1 MIDPQAIHVE
11 EDASSSRERPAA
23 KLGLLLRKA
32 REARG
37 LSIDDVVQTL
47 KFSKRQVEAL
57 EASDLASLPGNVF
70 VRGFIRSYARYLK
83 IDPEPLL
90 ELLADEVPLVQPD
103 VRPPENMGRAGP
115 TRGIRRIPPLVGIS
129 VVLLLV
135 AAGMI
140 AWHLAGPQT
149 RTTVPSVSGNGAS
162 PVEERPVVP
171 GPQVAGVPAR
181 EDAGPTVTASQADA
195 PADQKTVVLA
205 FRGKCWV
212 EVRDASRQ
220 VILTGQF
227 EEGAQQSV
235 SGTPPFQLVLGSA
248 AHVDLIYEGRPV
260 DLKPHTRAEVARLT
274 LE

>member
-1 MIDPQAIHVE
+1 MIDQPETHVQ
-11 EDASSSRERPAA
+11 EDAPSAQERAAA
-23 KLGLLLRKA
+23 KIGLLLRKA

-37 LSIDDVVQTL
+37 LSVDDVVQTL

-57 EASDLASLPGNVF
+57 EANDLASLPGNVF

-90 ELLADEVPLVQPD
+90 DLLADEVPLVHPD

-115 TRGIRRIPPLVGIS
+115 THGIHRIPPLVGIS
-129 VVLLLV
+129 FALLLI

-140 AWHLAGPQT
+140 AWHWAGRQT
-149 RTTVPSVSGNGAS
+149 SVVAPSVSGTGTS
-162 PVEERPVVP
+162 PAEERPMVS
-171 GPQVAGVPAR
+171 GPQGAGVPGR
-181 EDAGPTVTASQADA
+181 EHAA
-195 PADQKTVVLA
+195 PATVLPASAPAGQKDIALT

-227 EEGAQQSV
+227 DEGAQQTV

-248 AHVDLIYEGRPV
+248 AHVDLVYEGRPV